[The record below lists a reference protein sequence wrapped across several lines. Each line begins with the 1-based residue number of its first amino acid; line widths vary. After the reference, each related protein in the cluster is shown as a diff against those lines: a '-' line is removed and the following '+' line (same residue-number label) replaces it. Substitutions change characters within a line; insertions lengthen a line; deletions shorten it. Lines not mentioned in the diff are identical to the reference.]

1 MGVDENDQTQLLQDY
16 EQGTDRLRVR
26 ARNLQAIDLDLQLDR
41 YGAYVTLEQACED
54 GDHTLV
60 SRSRVRHRS
69 LATLFAD
76 AIQVGGAPF
85 RLETL
90 SLSGAPAG
98 IATSLKTPVLAL
110 LAQVQQM
117 ELPDPAQLR
126 AARKAWRAE
135 QEAEKA
141 VRVAAQELR
150 RARAEAKVLEAFPEA
165 PPVVDAASFLTALR
179 SRVLQHARID
189 TALKMLKKSGFQLYS
204 DVADDALQ
212 GVIASQSDP
221 DLIYACRIDAAGE
234 VSCCT
239 QNLNICGGLR
249 GEACKHL
256 LTLLIG
262 LVNAGQVDPQRV
274 DAWLAA
280 ARGKKPVL
288 DKDKLGDVFL
298 RYHGAQSGEVDWRP
312 TETVPEDFYAW

>member
-1 MGVDENDQTQLLQDY
+1 MGEHDQTVLHAFEMGLDP
-16 EQGTDRLRVR
+16 LRVR
-26 ARNLQAIDLDLQLDR
+26 VRNSAGMELDLRLHAR
-41 YGAYVTLEQACED
+41 GAYLGIDQVRKD
-54 GDHTLV
+54 G
-60 SRSRVRHRS
+60 SRRFTGGSRFAKRNF
-69 LATLFAD
+69 TQLFNE
-76 AIQVGGAPF
+76 AIHQCGGQF
-85 RLETL
+85 RLE
-90 SLSGAPAG
+90 SLAVSGAPAG
-98 IATSLKTPVLAL
+98 LGPVLKVALLAL
-110 LAQVQQM
+110 LAQLQGSSV
-117 ELPDPAQLR
+117 PAAAELR
-126 AARKAWRAE
+126 AARKAWREE
-135 QEAEKA
+135 QASEKA
-141 VRVAAQELR
+141 RQAALR
-150 RARAEAKVLEAFPEA
+150 EARKARAEAKILEAFPAA
-165 PPVVDAASFLTALR
+165 PPVVDAASFLSALKT
-179 SRVLQHARID
+179 RVLQHARISA
-189 TALKMLKKSGFQLYS
+189 ALSMLKKSGFQLYS
-204 DVADDALQ
+204 DIADDALQ

-221 DLIYACRIDAAGE
+221 DLIYACRIDANGA

-262 LVNAGQVDPQRV
+262 LVNAGQVDPTRV